1 MEINLFIFGSA
12 ISGGGGGSSIGV
24 HGDDDSQ
31 QAAEAMVQLSG
42 IGFYNQPQDES
53 IDLDPNYD
61 PSDFLGMTSS
71 SSLAP
76 QRPPQLSTEVQ
87 PEASVAAVPVPA
99 AVAEEEPAIVSNP
112 SVAIQDD
119 LAISDTDEEDN
130 NLILTIT
137 KEEPTVE
144 NNEGEAEGDLWF

>member
-1 MEINLFIFGSA
+1 
-12 ISGGGGGSSIGV
+12 
-24 HGDDDSQ
+24 
-31 QAAEAMVQLSG
+31 MVQLSG

-76 QRPPQLSTEVQ
+76 QRPPQLPAETQ
-87 PEASVAAVPVPA
+87 PEAPVVAVPA
-99 AVAEEEPAIVSNP
+99 AAAATEEPAIVSNP